1 MDVQIFASPAV
12 VGFNQFSQW
21 LHLAAVVDGERRRVV
36 HYVNGKAVSRHA
48 LTHPPPYRVGAA
60 ELGNWNPGEIP
71 NKPPFLIRHFS
82 GAMDEFTLFDRA
94 LSDADIQALYAEGKP
109 LPDL

>member
-1 MDVQIFASPAV
+1 MIGQPECVGPRIMDVQIFASPAV

-71 NKPPFLIRHFS
+71 NKPPFLLTS
-82 GAMDEFTLFDRA
+82 A
-94 LSDADIQALYAEGKP
+94 
-109 LPDL
+109 